1 MCLSACL
8 LSAAKVLIGLSR
20 IWRASLVYSV
30 CLPVCCTDYVCL
42 CDVLF
47 SRFLA
52 RARCLSAVRES
63 SSEDDDDD
71 AADATLMKARHSQLA
86 SVEDRVV

>member
-52 RARCLSAVRES
+52 RALFVGSPGKQLRGED
-63 SSEDDDDD
+63 DDDDD
-71 AADATLMKARHSQLA
+71 AADATLMKARHSQLELA
-86 SVEDRVV
+86 